1 MRICNLAAFL
11 PKPNLPTSSH
21 PSFHELRINRMVRSI
36 VRAARIKGAQ
46 SHSCCGKHGG
56 PRGYARTISRAVS
69 LLQQSLSLL
78 GRYRGGGDREVSK
91 RGVIGEGKHAPQCLA
106 QARRVSTMHCVRAS
120 AIFRDRAT
128 KFGRIE
134 KLALRLAAN
143 AGDSAG
149 ANLGA
154 TRERV
159 GDVLQEGVANIASKR
174 PSNVM
179 ASVMHRR
186 PVDNVN
192 SRVRSQ
198 IHGLKK
204 NCTAFSAVRG

>member
-21 PSFHELRINRMVRSI
+21 PSFHELRINRMLRSI

-91 RGVIGEGKHAPQCLA
+91 RGVIGEGKHAPLSLA
-106 QARRVSTMHCVRAS
+106 RARRVRTIHCGRQTILFARRKRGSTC
-120 AIFRDRAT
+120 AT
-128 KFGRIE
+128 K
-134 KLALRLAAN
+134 
-143 AGDSAG
+143 SASI
-149 ANLGA
+149 L
-154 TRERV
+154 
-159 GDVLQEGVANIASKR
+159 ISF
-174 PSNVM
+174 
-179 ASVMHRR
+179 
-186 PVDNVN
+186 
-192 SRVRSQ
+192 SRV
-198 IHGLKK
+198 
-204 NCTAFSAVRG
+204 